1 MHMKRNMDLI
11 REILLRIE
19 DNSFLKSVPEHTPE
33 EIAYHVSLLEGAGL
47 VTQEFY
53 QNLYLNNSM
62 LEGIRITW
70 AGHEFLD
77 ASRNTSFWEKAKRIS
92 LEKTG
97 ALSFEVLK
105 SILVQLGKDALSN
118 IAT

>member
-1 MHMKRNMDLI
+1 MKRNMDLI
-11 REILLRIE
+11 REILLVLE
-19 DNSFLKSVPEHTPE
+19 EHNYLESIPGQTPE

-47 VTQEFY
+47 VTQEIY
-53 QNLYLNNSM
+53 QNLFLNDSV

-70 AGHEFLD
+70 TGHEFLD
-77 ASRNTSFWEKAKRIS
+77 ASRNTSFWENAKKVA

-105 SILVQLGKDALSN
+105 TILVQLGKDAISTT
-118 IAT
+118 AT

>member
-1 MHMKRNMDLI
+1 MKRNMDLI
-11 REILLRIE
+11 RELLLQLESSSYLENI
-19 DNSFLKSVPEHTPE
+19 SGHTPE
-33 EIAYHVSLLEGAGL
+33 EITYHVSLLEDAGL
-47 VTQEFY
+47 LTQEFY
-53 QNLYLNNSM
+53 KNPYLSGFPF

-77 ASRNTSFWEKAKRIS
+77 ASRKMSLWETAKKVT

-105 SILVQLGKDALSN
+105 AVLVQLGKDAISST
-118 IAT
+118 AT

>member
-1 MHMKRNMDLI
+1 MKRDMDLI
-11 REILLRIE
+11 REILLRLEQHYLDEIE
-19 DNSFLKSVPEHTPE
+19 GHSAK

-47 VTQEFY
+47 VTQDIY
-53 QNLYLNNSM
+53 SNLFLNDSM

-77 ASRNTSFWEKAKRIS
+77 ASRSVSIWEKAKNIAI
-92 LEKTG
+92 EKTG

-105 SILVQLGKDALSN
+105 AILVQLGKDAIN
-118 IAT
+118 IN